1 MSVVPMLAGVGLLS
15 VCCISS
21 SLLAGA
27 MGGGGETVE
36 ETVSTEAA
44 PLPKG
49 RYVRL
54 EHTVAH
60 DANAEGNDDDKH
72 KIINLAELEVF
83 AKDGTTSLAASK
95 TVEAA
100 NFHPAGP
107 LPNLTDGNFSN
118 FAHTLGRDVNEIDK
132 MTVDLGSENE
142 IEKIK
147 ITNRV
152 DCCKHRAQGIKAV
165 ILAADGTT
173 VVKETPAITTTA
185 DTYTF
190 TFPDS
195 TTWA

>member
-1 MSVVPMLAGVGLLS
+1 MLAGVGLLS

-72 KIINLAELEVF
+72 KIINKGKTDLEILEVQTGL
-83 AKDGTTSLAASK
+83 K
-95 TVEAA
+95 
-100 NFHPAGP
+100 
-107 LPNLTDGNFSN
+107 
-118 FAHTLGRDVNEIDK
+118 I
-132 MTVDLGSENE
+132 SEND
-142 IEKIK
+142 IIRYDDIYGRK
-147 ITNRV
+147 
-152 DCCKHRAQGIKAV
+152 
-165 ILAADGTT
+165 
-173 VVKETPAITTTA
+173 
-185 DTYTF
+185 
-190 TFPDS
+190 
-195 TTWA
+195 